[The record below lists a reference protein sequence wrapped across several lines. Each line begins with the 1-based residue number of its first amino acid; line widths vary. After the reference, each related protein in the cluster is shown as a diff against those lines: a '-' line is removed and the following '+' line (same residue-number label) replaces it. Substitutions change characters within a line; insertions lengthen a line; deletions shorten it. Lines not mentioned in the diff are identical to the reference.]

1 MNIMIER
8 STPHTFNLK
17 HYGSEAELESKSNF
31 VETIAPLVMI
41 AIGAIGIYLF
51 FLAG

>member
-1 MNIMIER
+1 MFER

-17 HYGSEAELESKSNF
+17 HYGNEAEFETKSSF
-31 VETIAPLVMI
+31 VDNIAPIVMI

-51 FLAG
+51 FIAS